1 MASEGSHQEGE
12 QGRLGLA
19 VRPLTPDER
28 QRAGVSGGVL
38 VQDVQG
44 PSARAG
50 IRPGDVLL
58 AVNGTRIDGV
68 EQLRQLVSKSGKH
81 VALLVERGDTRLFV
95 PVDLA

>member
-1 MASEGSHQEGE
+1 
-12 QGRLGLA
+12 
-19 VRPLTPDER
+19 
-28 QRAGVSGGVL
+28 

-50 IRPGDVLL
+50 IRPGDVVL
-58 AVNGTRIDGV
+58 AVNGTRIDAV

>member
-1 MASEGSHQEGE
+1 
-12 QGRLGLA
+12 
-19 VRPLTPDER
+19 
-28 QRAGVSGGVL
+28 
-38 VQDVQG
+38 
-44 PSARAG
+44 
-50 IRPGDVLL
+50 L